1 MKYKINNY
9 SSSKLSLFLDQVFVN
24 YEIKHKTLSDL
35 NNLKSESDYNL
46 VFLTKHDANTNIN
59 FDSFDDSF
67 TLITKNNLLTKINAN
82 LDILISPIKPRS
94 LITHVRERLAKKT
107 KIFKNIQI
115 LEKKIINLSSG
126 KQASLT
132 EIEKE
137 ILSYI
142 FKNKA
147 CYRFFI
153 KENILKIK
161 SNIETNSLDS
171 HLTRIRKKLE
181 AIKSDIKIITKDEKL
196 ILVSN

>member
-24 YEIKHKTLSDL
+24 YEIQHKTLSDL

-59 FDSFDDSF
+59 LDGFDDSF